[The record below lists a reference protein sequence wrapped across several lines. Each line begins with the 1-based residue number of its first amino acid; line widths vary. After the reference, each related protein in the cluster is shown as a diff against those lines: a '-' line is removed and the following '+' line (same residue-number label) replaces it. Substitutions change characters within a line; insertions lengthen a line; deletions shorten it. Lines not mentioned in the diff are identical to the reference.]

1 MNKITSS
8 CFILLVICN
17 LLGYDPEMDM
27 ICSKFDGGT
36 NVRVA
41 YWGDLFFQNLGVHLH
56 DCTAS

>member
-41 YWGDLFFQNLGVHLH
+41 Y
-56 DCTAS
+56 